1 MLAHG
6 YLSVSGG
13 KDKDV
18 PQLLHSLFTKES
30 IFFFFQSA
38 KGGLQF
44 GFTLVSWFFG
54 GFTVSTSFKLPSS
67 VTVGKNSSSKLSM
80 VDTDP
85 VSLLAN

>member
-1 MLAHG
+1 MANFW
-6 YLSVSGG
+6 
-13 KDKDV
+13 
-18 PQLLHSLFTKES
+18 SLVEKTKMFLNYFIPYS
-30 IFFFFQSA
+30 LKSQFFFFFQSA